1 MKKQQ
6 ITCQINFLNLVLLF
20 IFSNLIF
27 LLNSQT
33 KVEQIEVIWGE
44 NQKKSVGNKDY
55 FLPFIVGQEYD
66 VYMPNF
72 TKKIKVGNNS
82 DVKVKLVNKNLV
94 QATSQD
100 LEFFSSFNIEI
111 PTSIEIKS
119 KTSKARNTNF
129 LVIDF
134 FPFVKENNVVY
145 RIYSVDLEL
154 QEFSTNNYTNKDY
167 VTQSVLSDVESQF
180 FKISV
185 KTDGIYKMDKNWFDA
200 NGISTS
206 SLNPN
211 HVNIYGNGEGKLP
224 ELNGE
229 FRTDDLAK
237 NAIKFVGDSDNLFE
251 SDEYFIFYAWGPN
264 KWNYSS
270 SFFRRDLNVYSEDS
284 YYFIRISETE
294 APLRINQIASS
305 NQVEQTVVTDF
316 DHYDIYENDLKNLT
330 GGGQRWYGELFD
342 TELSRNFS
350 FSIPS
355 LKISEP
361 IKLFGSLASNAKS
374 GGNTIEI
381 GFNGNN
387 VYNASFPSSSTD
399 YRRLDFNF
407 EALSSSETNIVNIT
421 INRLSP
427 SILSYLDKIELNCRR
442 NLVFSGTQFRF
453 RDSRSVVLGSISKFE
468 ISNAQASYFIWDV
481 TNRHEPKI
489 IESVFNLGKLS
500 FNVSTD
506 SLREFVCSNGS
517 TFNAPTFVG
526 RLSNQNLH
534 GLTPAS
540 LLIVTH
546 PLFLGEATRLAQIH
560 VNDGTPTHVVTTEQ
574 VYNEFSSGSMD
585 PTAIKTFAKMFYDRA
600 NGDISKMPENLLLF
614 GDGTYDPKN
623 RVSGNNN
630 FIPTFQTQGLNSE
643 DHIYNLVTDDYFG
656 MLDNNESLNNSDMM
670 DIGVGRMI
678 VSTEEEAK
686 EQVDKI
692 VQYLKRGINV
702 AEVSNCGNGEANCSS
717 YGDWRLKCVQIADD
731 EENGYF
737 INVDTEPQ
745 YEAIKMNHPEINLEK
760 IYLDAYPQV
769 TNAGGERYP
778 DVFVAITDRVQRG
791 SLIVNYVG
799 HGGEVGVAEERV
811 ITIPQIQSWTNMCNL
826 NLFVSATCE
835 FTKFDDPARVSA
847 GEWVYLNPTGG
858 AIALMTTTRSV
869 FFGVNSITGEKFF
882 DNVFDRDANNRAL
895 TFGEIMRKTKNEAGS
910 SSNKRSFNLIGD
922 PALRIALPEYK
933 VVIDSIN
940 SFSPSQY
947 QDTLEAL
954 SKVRIKG
961 RVVDYSNNTIPNFN
975 GILTPSIFDKIKIAQ
990 TLGQNEKSPIIQF
1003 ETQKNVLYKGKA
1015 SVKSGVF
1022 DFSFIVPKDI
1032 NYSFGNGKISL
1043 YANSENLDAGGNENK
1058 VIIGGI
1064 SEAGLNDNIGPEISL
1079 FLNEETFIDGG
1090 LTNESPILI
1099 AKIFD
1104 ENGINTVGNGIGHD
1118 ITAIIDAETSNPI
1131 VLNDYYNADLDTYQ
1145 SGSLRYNL
1153 TNLEP
1158 GEHSLTLKVW
1168 DVNNNSSES
1177 TINFEVRLSEEF
1189 ALDHVLNY
1197 PNPFTTNTS
1206 FFFEHNQAC
1215 NALEVQIQIFTVSGK
1230 LVKTINE
1237 DVFNECFRSD
1247 GIAWDGRD
1255 DFGDQLAKGVYIYNL
1270 SVTNSEN
1277 KKASKIE
1284 KLVLLK

>member
-1 MKKQQ
+1 
-6 ITCQINFLNLVLLF
+6 
-20 IFSNLIF
+20 
-27 LLNSQT
+27 
-33 KVEQIEVIWGE
+33 
-44 NQKKSVGNKDY
+44 
-55 FLPFIVGQEYD
+55 
-66 VYMPNF
+66 
-72 TKKIKVGNNS
+72 
-82 DVKVKLVNKNLV
+82 
-94 QATSQD
+94 
-100 LEFFSSFNIEI
+100 
-111 PTSIEIKS
+111 
-119 KTSKARNTNF
+119 
-129 LVIDF
+129 VIDF

>member
-1 MKKQQ
+1 MKEQQ
-6 ITCQINFLNLVLLF
+6 MTYK
-20 IFSNLIF
+20 
-27 LLNSQT
+27 LNSLKLAFLFFFSLLLSGYNAQT
-33 KVEQIEVIWGE
+33 KIERIDVIWGD
-44 NQKKSVGNKDY
+44 NQKKSIDNFDY
-55 FLPFIVGQEYD
+55 FLPFIIGQDYD
-66 VYMPNF
+66 SYLPHF
-72 TKKIKVGNNS
+72 TKKMKVSSSSNFNVILS
-82 DVKVKLVNKNLV
+82 NKSLIE
-94 QATSQD
+94 ASSAD
-100 LEFFSSFNIEI
+100 LDFFAAFKIEV
-111 PTSIEIKS
+111 PTEIEIKF
-119 KTSKARNTNF
+119 KTTKGRNANY

-145 RIYSVDLEL
+145 RITSLNLDL
-154 QEFSTNNYTNKDY
+154 QEFSNNNYANKDY
-167 VTQSVLSDVESQF
+167 ASQSVLSDAGSEF
-180 FKISV
+180 YKISV
-185 KTDGIYKMDKNWFDA
+185 KTDGIYKIDKIWLES
-200 NGISTS
+200 NGINTS

-211 HVNIYGNGEGKLP
+211 HFNIYGNGEGKLP
-224 ELNGE
+224 ELNSVY
-229 FRTDDLAK
+229 RTDDLAK
-237 NAIKFVGDSDNLFE
+237 NAIKFVGDGDNLFE
-251 SDEYFIFYAWGPN
+251 ADEYFIFYAWGAN
-264 KWNYSS
+264 KWNFSS
-270 SFFRRDLNVYSEDS
+270 SYFRRDLNIYSEDS
-284 YYFIRISETE
+284 YYFIRISESD
-294 APLRINQIASS
+294 APSRINQVVST
-305 NQVEQTVVTDF
+305 NQLEQTIVSDF

-342 TELSRNFS
+342 TELSRSFS
-350 FSIPS
+350 FSIPN
-355 LKISEP
+355 LKTSEK
-361 IKLFGSLASNAKS
+361 IKFFGSLASNAKS
-374 GGNTIEI
+374 GGNTIDI
-381 GFNGNN
+381 ALNANTIFN
-387 VYNASFPSSSTD
+387 AAFPSSATD
-399 YRRLDFNF
+399 YRRLDFDF
-407 EALSSSETNIVNIT
+407 EATSSSETNVINIT
-421 INRLSP
+421 FNRTSP
-427 SILSYLDKIELNCRR
+427 SIVSYLDKIELNCRR
-442 NLVFSGTQFRF
+442 NLIFSGSQFRF
-453 RDSRSVVLGSISKFE
+453 RDSKSVASGMISKFE
-468 ISNAQASYFIWDV
+468 ISNAQSTYFVWDISD
-481 TNRHEPKI
+481 RHEPKI
-489 IESVFNLGKLS
+489 IEGVFSAGKLT
-500 FNVSTD
+500 FNVNTD
-506 SLREFVCSNGS
+506 TLREFVCSNGS
-517 TFNAPTFVG
+517 TFNAPSFVG
-526 RLSNQNLH
+526 RINNQNLH
-534 GLTPAS
+534 GLAPAS

-546 PLFLGEATRLAQIH
+546 PLFLSEATRLAQIH
-560 VNDGTPTHVVTTEQ
+560 ISEGTSTHIVTTEQ
-574 VYNEFSSGSMD
+574 VYNEFSSGMVD

-600 NGDISKMPENLLLF
+600 NGDVSKMPENLLLF

-623 RVSGNNN
+623 RVSGNNYY
-630 FIPTFQTQGLNSE
+630 IPTFQTQGLNSE
-643 DHIYNLVTDDYFG
+643 DHISNLVTDDYFG
-656 MLDNNESLNNSDMM
+656 MLDDNESLDNSDMM
-670 DIGVGRMI
+670 DLGVGRMI
-678 VSTEEEAK
+678 VSSEEQAK

-692 VQYLKRGINV
+692 VQYLKRGINE
-702 AEVSNCGNGEANCSS
+702 AAVSNCGSGDSDCSS

-745 YEAIKMNHPEINLEK
+745 YESIRMNHPEMNLEK
-760 IYLDAYPQV
+760 IYLDAYSQV

-778 DVFVAITDRVQRG
+778 DVFDAITDRVQRG

-811 ITIPQIQSWTNMCNL
+811 ITIPQIQSWSNMCNL

-882 DNVFDRDANNRAL
+882 DNVFKRDLNNQSL
-895 TFGEIMRKTKNEAGS
+895 TFGEIMRRTKNEAGS
-910 SSNKRSFNLIGD
+910 STNKRSFTLIGD

-940 SFSPSQY
+940 SFSPSLF

-961 RVVDYSNNTIPNFN
+961 RVVDYSNNTLQDFN

-990 TLGQNEKSPIIQF
+990 TLGQNEKSPVIQF
-1003 ETQKNVLYKGKA
+1003 ETQKNVLYKGKS
-1015 SVKSGVF
+1015 SVKNGTF

-1099 AKIFD
+1099 AKVFD

-1118 ITAIIDAETSNPI
+1118 VTAIIDGETSNPI
-1131 VLNDYYNADLDTYQ
+1131 ILNDYYNADLDTYQ

-1153 TNLEP
+1153 TNLDP

-1230 LVKTINE
+1230 LVKTINQA
-1237 DVFNECFRSD
+1237 VYNECFRSD

-1270 SVTNSEN
+1270 SVTNAEN
-1277 KKASKIE
+1277 QKASKIE

>member
-1 MKKQQ
+1 MKKLQ
-6 ITCQINFLNLVLLF
+6 ITFQINFLSLVLLF

-27 LLNSQT
+27 FLNSQT
-33 KVEQIEVIWGE
+33 KTEQIDIVWGE
-44 NQKKSVGNKDY
+44 NQRKSVGEKDY

-66 VYMPNF
+66 AYLPNF
-72 TKKIKVGNNS
+72 TKKIKVGSNL
-82 DVKVKLVNKNLV
+82 DFKVKLVNKNLV
-94 QATSQD
+94 LATSQD
-100 LEFFSSFNIEI
+100 LDFLTSFNIEI
-111 PTSIEIKS
+111 PTIIEIKS
-119 KTSKARNTNF
+119 KISKARNSNF
-129 LVIDF
+129 LVVDF
-134 FPFVKENNVVY
+134 FPFVKENNIVY
-145 RIYSVDLEL
+145 RISSIVLEF
-154 QEFSTNNYTNKDY
+154 QEFNKNNLSNKDY
-167 VTQSVLSDVESQF
+167 VNQSVLSDVESQF
-180 FKISV
+180 YKISV
-185 KTDGIYKMDKNWFDA
+185 KSDGIYKIDKNWFDA

-206 SLNPN
+206 SLNPS
-211 HVNIYGNGEGKLP
+211 HINIYGNGEGKLP
-224 ELNGE
+224 ELNSDY
-229 FRTDDLAK
+229 RTDDLAK
-237 NAIKFVGDSDNLFE
+237 NAIKFVGDADNQFE

-270 SFFRRDLNVYSEDS
+270 TFFRRDLNVYSEDS
-284 YYFIRISETE
+284 YYFVRISETE
-294 APLRINQIASS
+294 APLRIDQIVSTS
-305 NQVEQTVVTDF
+305 QVEQTVITDF

-342 TELSRNFS
+342 TELSRNFT
-350 FSIPS
+350 FSIPN
-355 LKISEP
+355 LKTSEP

-381 GFNGNN
+381 GFNGTS
-387 VYNASFPSSSTD
+387 VYDASFPSSSTD

-407 EALSSSETNIVNIT
+407 ETLSSSETNVVNIT
-421 INRLSP
+421 VNRLSP

-442 NLVFSGTQFRF
+442 NLVFSGSQFRF
-453 RDSRSVVLGSISKFE
+453 RDSKSIAAGSISKFE
-468 ISNAQASYFIWDV
+468 LSNVQATYFVWDI
-481 TNRHEPKI
+481 TNRHEPKV
-489 IESVFNLGKLS
+489 IETIFNNGKLS
-500 FNVSTD
+500 FNVATD

-517 TFNAPTFVG
+517 TFNSPIFVG
-526 RLSNQNLH
+526 RVNNQNLH
-534 GLTPAS
+534 GLSSAS

-546 PLFLGEATRLAQIH
+546 PLFLSEATRLAQIH
-560 VNDGTPTHVVTTEQ
+560 INEGTSTHVVTTEQ
-574 VYNEFSSGSMD
+574 VYNEFSSGIMD

-600 NGDISKMPENLLLF
+600 NGDVTKMPENLLLF

-643 DHIYNLVTDDYFG
+643 DHISNLVTDDYFG
-656 MLDNNESLNNSDMM
+656 MLDDNESLNNSDMM

-678 VSTEEEAK
+678 VSTEEQAK

-702 AEVSNCGNGEANCSS
+702 AEVSNCGNGDVNCSS
-717 YGDWRLKCVQIADD
+717 YGDWRLKCIQIADD

-745 YEAIKMNHPEINLEK
+745 YEATKMNHPEINVEK
-760 IYLDAYPQV
+760 IYLDAYSQV

-778 DVFVAITDRVQRG
+778 DVFDAITDRVQRG
-791 SLIVNYVG
+791 ALIVNYVG

-811 ITIPQIQSWTNMCNL
+811 ITIPQIQSWSNMCNL

-847 GEWVYLNPTGG
+847 GEWVYLNPSGG

-882 DNVFDRDANNRAL
+882 DNVFDRDANNRSL

-940 SFSPSQY
+940 SFSPAQY

-961 RVVDYSNNTIPNFN
+961 RVVDYSNNTIPDFN
-975 GILTPSIFDKIKIAQ
+975 GILTPSIFDKIKIGQ

-1015 SVKSGVF
+1015 SVTNGVF

-1099 AKIFD
+1099 AKLFD

-1230 LVKTINE
+1230 LVKTINQA
-1237 DVFNECFRSD
+1237 VYNECFRSD

-1270 SVTNSEN
+1270 SVTNAEN
-1277 KKASKIE
+1277 QRASKIE